1 MQETNERTDVT
12 NDVPLSEQ
20 TIGQMVAEHPGRAQV
35 FEKFGIDYCCGG
47 KKILSHACSEK
58 DLDAQQI
65 MQAITAY
72 DAAHAST
79 GTDWTRAPL
88 SELADHIVTAHHD
101 YLRASLPRLSYLT
114 ARVRHAHSEKYPALA
129 ELDEVFNTLRAGL
142 EAHTMKEEAVLF
154 PCIKQLDGGHAPSAG
169 CSVSQTVVVM
179 EAEHDQAG
187 DGLKKIRDLTNDF
200 TPPTDTC
207 NTHRALLF
215 SLQELESDM
224 HQHVHKENSILFPR
238 AVAREKELL
247 TSPKN

>member
-1 MQETNERTDVT
+1 MGQINGHTDIASS
-12 NDVPLSEQ
+12 VPLEEQ

-47 KKILSHACSEK
+47 KKVLTHACSEK
-58 DLDAQQI
+58 DLDTQQVL
-65 MQAITAY
+65 QAITAY
-72 DAAHAST
+72 DASHASA

-88 SELADHIVTAHHD
+88 TELADHIITAHHD

-114 ARVRHAHSEKYPALA
+114 ARVRNAHSDKYPALA
-129 ELDEVFNTLRAGL
+129 ELDEVFNKLRVGL
-142 EAHTMKEEAVLF
+142 ETHTMKEETVLF
-154 PCIKQLDGGHAPSAG
+154 PCIKQLDRGEAPSAG
-169 CSVSQTVVVM
+169 CSVSHAVTVM
-179 EAEHDQAG
+179 EAEHDEAG
-187 DGLKKIRDLTNDF
+187 DGLKTIRELTNDF
-200 TPPTDTC
+200 TPPPDTC

-247 TSPKN
+247 AA